1 MEERLKPK
9 SFRIDDETAEKIKEI
24 TAEIGGN
31 QQETLAK
38 MIEAYEFQRGKA
50 VLTGRKDDIDKF
62 EKFITML
69 TRMYMSVLEE
79 NQNIT
84 ETVRMEFEALLRSK
98 DVTIQ
103 DLQEKK
109 DLLQKE
115 KEEAVLAKNVLKD
128 DNNSLSKRI
137 ETETSSNQEKFIQF
151 MAMLKDKDELNKALT
166 DSCLEQK
173 KQIENHVQSIEGVK
187 HTEQKLAEAIKISA
201 SLEQKNSDLELHI
214 KQLDT
219 MIEEIKEK
227 SVQSIDHAVEIK
239 ELEFQKRLF
248 ETEKKHQREVSALE
262 QEKRVEIDTYQN
274 KYLSL
279 LQELEKNS
287 SGQKS
292 IEK

>member
-227 SVQSIDHAVEIK
+227 SVQSIEHAVEIK